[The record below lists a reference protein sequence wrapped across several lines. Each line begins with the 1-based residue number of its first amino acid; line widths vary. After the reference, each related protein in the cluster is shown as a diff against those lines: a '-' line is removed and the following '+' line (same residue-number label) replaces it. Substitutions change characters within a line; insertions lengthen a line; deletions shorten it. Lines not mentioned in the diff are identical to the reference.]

1 VRTEAA
7 VVVVGGG
14 IIGCSI
20 AYHLTAAGCRNVVL
34 VEKGELTS
42 GTTFHSVGL
51 VSQFRTS
58 PADMLLMNYSIRL
71 YRELAAE
78 LGDAAGWRPVGSLR
92 LASST
97 TMLRSL
103 HRSVSRARALGLDV
117 NIVTPAEALQICP
130 VMSGKGLHGAVYVP
144 DDGYLEPNGITREL
158 AAPGRGA
165 GGGDRHRDTRHRLP
179 ARSARPGG
187 GSRNDGRPDPDR
199 VCRQC
204 LRSVGAPAGRDGR
217 R

>member
-42 GTTFHSVGL
+42 GTTFHSFGL

-71 YRELAAE
+71 YCELAAE
-78 LGDAAGWRPVGSLR
+78 LGDATGWRRSGASGSP
-92 LASST
+92 
-97 TMLRSL
+97 
-103 HRSVSRARALGLDV
+103 RARR
-117 NIVTPAEALQICP
+117 CF
-130 VMSGKGLHGAVYVP
+130 GAST
-144 DDGYLEPNGITREL
+144 G
-158 AAPGRGA
+158 ASAGRG
-165 GGGDRHRDTRHRLP
+165 P
-179 ARSARPGG
+179 SA
-187 GSRNDGRPDPDR
+187 
-199 VCRQC
+199 
-204 LRSVGAPAGRDGR
+204 LT
-217 R
+217 